1 MGGDRT
7 DRERRLEQIRAE
19 AEAEGR
25 LPDRGIRATG
35 GPLPPP
41 PEAAGP
47 LPGSSAGRGGRG
59 EATAGYRGKPVL
71 KPPVWTW
78 EVGLYFFLGGLA
90 GMAAVIAMV
99 NRLTGGD
106 AGLTR
111 WALTLA
117 AAGAVVSPLLL
128 VLDLGRPLR
137 FLNMLRVFK
146 WRSAMSVGVWL
157 LVAFNLFA
165 VPAAALSWIGS
176 WWFPASAGGAP
187 FTGALDRLG
196 TLLAIGAGFTG
207 SLVGTYTGVLL
218 AATVVPVWLS
228 HRWLLPLHFGLAGLG
243 SAVAALELLGF
254 PGPEL
259 NAVGIAVAL
268 IETGVGARVEL
279 RRRPVVDDP
288 LHRGPSG
295 WTLRIAGALSGPV
308 TLLFRIL
315 GWIPPAAIAF
325 LLGALVSRYGWIMA
339 GRASAED
346 PAAVFASQAR

>member
-1 MGGDRT
+1 MTGDRNE
-7 DRERRLEQIRAE
+7 RERRLEDIRTE

-25 LPDRGIRATG
+25 VAGAGVHAAG
-35 GPLPPP
+35 GPQPPP
-41 PEAAGP
+41 PA
-47 LPGSSAGRGGRG
+47 
-59 EATAGYRGKPVL
+59 AGYRGKPVL

-78 EVGLYFFLGGLA
+78 EVGLYFFVGGLA

-99 NRLTGGD
+99 NRLTGGE

-117 AAGAVVSPLLL
+117 AAGATVSPVLL

-137 FLNMLRVFK
+137 FLHMLRVFK

-157 LVAFNLFA
+157 LLAFGLFA
-165 VPAAALSWIGS
+165 VPAAALA

-254 PGPEL
+254 PSPEL

-268 IETGVGARVEL
+268 IETAVGARVEL

-288 LHRGPSG
+288 LHRGRSG

-308 TLLFRIL
+308 SLLLRLAGFI
-315 GWIPPAAIAF
+315 PAAAVAF
-325 LLGALVSRYGWIMA
+325 LAGALVSRYGWLMA
-339 GRASAED
+339 GRASAQD
-346 PAAVFASQAR
+346 PAAVFVSQAR